1 MNIYVKNALAVVLGW
16 LAGSI
21 INMGLVQSGH
31 SLFPIE
37 GIDPKDME
45 ALATIMPSL
54 DFNFFIFPFLGHALG
69 TLVGAWVAAKIAR
82 TNKMIYSLLIGSL
95 FFIGGV
101 MVNYMITGPLWFT
114 IVDLSLAYIP
124 MAWLGGKLATK
135 D

>member
-1 MNIYVKNALAVVLGW
+1 MNTYIKNALAIVLGW

-21 INMGLVQSGH
+21 INMRLVQSGY

-82 TNKMIYSLLIGSL
+82 TKKMIFSLVIGSL

-101 MVNYMITGPLWFT
+101 MVNYMLTGPLWFT
-114 IVDLSLAYIP
+114 IIDLSLAYIP

>member
-16 LAGSI
+16 LAGST

-69 TLVGAWVAAKIAR
+69 TLVGAWVAAKIAGI
-82 TNKMIYSLLIGSL
+82 NKMIYSLLIGSL
-95 FFIGGV
+95 FIIGGV

>member
-1 MNIYVKNALAVVLGW
+1 
-16 LAGSI
+16 
-21 INMGLVQSGH
+21 
-31 SLFPIE
+31 
-37 GIDPKDME
+37 
-45 ALATIMPSL
+45 
-54 DFNFFIFPFLGHALG
+54 
-69 TLVGAWVAAKIAR
+69 VAAKIAR

>member
-82 TNKMIYSLLIGSL
+82 TRKMIFSLVIGSL

-101 MVNYMITGPLWFT
+101 MVNYMLTGPLWFT
-114 IVDLSLAYIP
+114 IIDLSLAYIP

>member
-21 INMGLVQSGH
+21 INMGLFQSGH

-82 TNKMIYSLLIGSL
+82 TKKMIFSLVIGSL

-101 MVNYMITGPLWFT
+101 MVNYMLTGPLWFT
-114 IVDLSLAYIP
+114 IIDLSLAYIP